1 MSKAENTETIKVGIV
16 RPISAIPNDDMH
28 TFEHWANVESV
39 VKSALDE
46 TMRVNPILKTHQE
59 ETNNKQFKFEVKLV
73 SEEKASDMI
82 QSTIVQ
88 NLYDSD
94 VVICDV
100 SLNNPNVFFELGI
113 RMGFKKPCI
122 IIQEEGLDRTPFDI
136 KPIRYLP
143 YPKHLAFNQTI
154 KFQKELRNYVLAAH
168 TLFSQNEEVSY
179 DSFFVKINRVEM
191 KEINQSSTEIV
202 ESKLSSLELQ
212 LNELSGL
219 LRHQGIRLKL
229 TEEQFL
235 EYAKEKLE
243 SFVSFAKSKN
253 FHRDEFIQK
262 ARDYILYHSERDG
275 YSRLSKFAFD
285 RTYNQILQEIH
296 SKSIFFQP
304 DEDDIPF

>member
-1 MSKAENTETIKVGIV
+1 MENVETIKVGIV

-46 TMRVNPILKTHQE
+46 TSRVNPILKTRE
-59 ETNNKQFKFEVKLV
+59 EEADNQQFKFEVKLV

-154 KFQKELRNYVLAAH
+154 KFQKELRNYVITAH
-168 TLFSQNEEVSY
+168 SLFNQNEEVSY
-179 DSFFVKINRVEM
+179 ESFFVKINRVEM
-191 KEINQSSTEIV
+191 KEISQSSTEIV

-253 FHRDEFIQK
+253 FHRDEFIHK